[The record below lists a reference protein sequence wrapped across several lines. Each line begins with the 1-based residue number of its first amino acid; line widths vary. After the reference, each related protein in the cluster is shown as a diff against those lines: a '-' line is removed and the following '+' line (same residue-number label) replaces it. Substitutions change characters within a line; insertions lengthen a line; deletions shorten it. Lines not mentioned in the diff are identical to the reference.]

1 MLKQYLQ
8 FFHPLVN
15 APGSLGFYPDLKRMP
30 EIAHLGAFF
39 TNPISRHSRPP
50 ANDRCVLRYPGG
62 ILLHS
67 GYPNQGLTRI
77 VKTCAL
83 RWADSPVPV
92 IPHLLV
98 EDIFQLNEMIE
109 RLDGLTNL
117 AAISLSLPEN
127 LPDMEILSWL
137 DQIICELPLILQVQ
151 PARLVALSN
160 FLQETQVSALSMS
173 ASRGTLPNQDEINV
187 TGRLFGPA
195 LFPQTLQ
202 QLVKVQKNHLP
213 VIAAGGIY
221 TQEQINTCLSTG
233 ALAIQLDT
241 VLWLLDGLTNLLS
254 YS

>member
-1 MLKQYLQ
+1 MPKQDLS
-8 FFHPLVN
+8 FRTPICN

-39 TNPISRHSRPP
+39 TNPISLHSRTP
-50 ANDRCVLRYPGG
+50 ASDRCVLPYSGG

-67 GYPNQGLTRI
+67 GYPNPGLTRI
-77 VKTCAL
+77 VKICSS

-98 EDIFQLNEMIE
+98 ESIFQLNEMIE

-117 AAISLSLPEN
+117 AAISLSFPEN
-127 LPDMEILSWL
+127 LPDIEILSWL
-137 DQIICELPLILQVQ
+137 DQIICELPLILQVP
-151 PARLVALSN
+151 PARLPSLAN

-202 QLVKVQKNHLP
+202 QLVKVMKNHLP
-213 VIAAGGIY
+213 VITAGGIY
-221 TQEQINTCLSTG
+221 TQEQIDTCLTAG
-233 ALAIQLDT
+233 ALAIQLDA
-241 VLWLLDGLTNLLS
+241 VLWMGKLIR
-254 YS
+254 